1 MFLNTWIRISYMVQ
15 ILAACGVFLF
25 PAKKRRPFPPIVIGS
40 SLIMTCISYL
50 ITGIMTHLWQKQGS
64 IIFWSFYIIS
74 AIVFILVNMC
84 SSVLE
89 AVFVGVICCGVQH
102 IAYDLC
108 LIAQLALGMNTEE
121 PGSAGAFLLLLIYLA
136 TYAASYWLLA
146 KKLAHKGHYT
156 ATRGAV
162 LPLAIM
168 MILVWGISVAELS
181 TSAGFEAGVYN
192 HIIYR
197 ILDSLCCIF
206 VLWVQIDQKEKTA
219 LQRELDGINAAA
231 RQQQM
236 QYRRTSETIE
246 SINRRCHDLKHQVRA
261 LRECTDKEHI
271 REYLDEIENDVMIY
285 DTAVQTGNKALDTV
299 LMEKGLFCRDHN
311 IQWTA
316 MADGVKLSFMKIE
329 DIYAIFGNAL
339 DNAVSAVMKLKD
351 EDKRVISV
359 KILEQ
364 NRLVLIQVQNY
375 YEGTLRFENGLPL
388 TTKKNKYDHGF
399 GMKSIQHIAESYNGT
414 MAVQANDGIFM
425 LQILI
430 PVPDT
435 AV

>member
-1 MFLNTWIRISYMVQ
+1 MVQ

-25 PAKKRRPFPPIVIGS
+25 PAKKRRPFVLIVMAS
-40 SLIMTCISYL
+40 SLIMTGFSFL
-50 ITGIMTHLWQKQGS
+50 ITGMMNRLGQEQGN
-64 IIFWSFYIIS
+64 IIFWGFYIIS

-84 SSVLE
+84 CSVLE

-108 LIAQLALGMNTEE
+108 LIVQLALGMNTEM
-121 PGSAGAFLLLLIYLA
+121 PGSPGAVLLVLIYLA
-136 TYAASYWLLA
+136 TYTVSYGLLA
-146 KKLAHKGHYT
+146 KKMVCKGRYT
-156 ATRGAV
+156 ATRDAV

-168 MILVWGISVAELS
+168 MILVWGISVVELS
-181 TSAGFEAGVYN
+181 TSAGFEAGIYN

-206 VLWVQIDQKEKTA
+206 LLWVQIDQKEKTA

-236 QYRRTSETIE
+236 QYRRTSETID
-246 SINRRCHDLKHQVRA
+246 SINRRCHDLKHLVRA

-311 IQWTA
+311 IQWTV
-316 MADGVKLSFMKIE
+316 MADGIKLFFMKIE

-339 DNAVSAVMKLKD
+339 DNATTAVLKLKD

-364 NRLVLIQVQNY
+364 NKLVLIQVQNY
-375 YEGTLRFENGLPL
+375 YEGSLRFENGLPL

-399 GMKSIQHIAESYNGT
+399 GMKSIQYIAESYNGT
-414 MAVQANDGIFM
+414 VTVQANDGIFM